1 MKSIIMEKYSEK
13 INSELK
19 KLGKNKTGKT
29 YISNCTKYSILF
41 FIFTWLLWNLFFD
54 SLIEGILISLVVSSS
69 GFIFLLSK
77 PKTELNLKAKKI
89 EKHLPFAL
97 MQLSVDLNTGIPF
110 DKAIHRLSNGEYK
123 ELSEEFKTAIRNT
136 KKIGSSL
143 PEELI
148 EIVNRNNSLNLKRTI
163 AQLISIY
170 EHGTKNQPGEIIRK
184 IALEQLARQKSEAR
198 EFSDKIVVFSL
209 CFIVISAIIPALFQ
223 AMIIV
228 GSSFMDLSIEPIQV
242 IIIVTII
249 FPLIDISI
257 LLLLKSMTPEF
268 MKM

>member
-13 INSELK
+13 INSDLE
-19 KLGKNKTGKT
+19 KLGKTKTGKT
-29 YISNCTKYSILF
+29 YISECIKYSILF

-54 SLIEGILISLVVSSS
+54 LIIEGLLISFLLSSS
-69 GFIFLLSK
+69 GFIFLLSR
-77 PKTELNLKAKKI
+77 PKAELNLKAKKI

-110 DKAIHRLSNGEYK
+110 DKAILRISNGEYD
-123 ELSEEFKTAIRNT
+123 ELSEEFKIAIRST

-143 PEELI
+143 PEALM
-148 EIVNRNNSLNLKRTI
+148 EIVNRNNSLQLKRTI

-170 EHGTKNQPGEIIRK
+170 EHGTKNKPGEIIRK
-184 IALEQLARQKSEAR
+184 IALEQLTRQKSEAR
-198 EFSDKIVVFSL
+198 EFSNKIVVFSL

-228 GSSFMDLSIEPIQV
+228 GSSFIDLSLEPIQV
-242 IIIVTII
+242 IVIVTII

-257 LLLLKSMTPEF
+257 LLTLKSMTPEF
-268 MKM
+268 MKL